1 MSIYNELIEMVDN
14 GKTFRID
21 FENRTMKVGGK
32 YLIKK
37 DTDYTMEDLFGK
49 NWQFHEYY
57 DLYSVL
63 RMIRLLY
70 KNYKYSLPSERSENK
85 RRKYFKALPI
95 EKMTDEQLMV
105 AEKREIAQARLEGFV
120 LCMIISGQLVW
131 DEDIMKGKWFYQA
144 ESDPDLIILRQ
155 WIENK
160 NN

>member
-37 DTDYTMEDLFGK
+37 DIDYTMEDLFGK
-49 NWQFHEYY
+49 NWQFYEYY

-70 KNYKYSLPSERSENK
+70 KNYKYSLPSERAENK

-95 EKMTDEQLMV
+95 EEITDEQFMV

-120 LCMIISGQLVW
+120 LCMIISRQLVW
-131 DEDIMKGKWFYQA
+131 DEDIMKGKWFYQT